1 MASPSRLSG
10 ATYVQQLYQ
19 LRQALIRENGQLPD
33 GTPRMSYG
41 QLVAATQAWRHAAAR
56 SVDPQW
62 DWLELLQRGLGYEQ
76 SGDRFVM
83 QRAHAKSP
91 AHAQLLKDWWE
102 SVEDLA
108 ATLADDKTVVRDTP
122 IDWSWS
128 GYERAARDA
137 WQVMQA
143 AQPEQPSPLPAPAA
157 EAERKPGA
165 STTSAWPWLLIVV
178 GLAIYSQRK
187 KRRN

>member
-1 MASPSRLSG
+1 MALPTQLSG

-19 LRQALIRENGQLPD
+19 LRTALQRENGVLGGVPA
-33 GTPRMSYG
+33 MSYG

-56 SVDPQW
+56 SSDPQW

-76 SGDRFVM
+76 KGDRFVM
-83 QRAHAKSP
+83 QRAHAKAP
-91 AHAQLLKDWWE
+91 AHAELLRDWWE

-108 ATLADDKTVVRDTP
+108 ATLDEDKTVVRSTP
-122 IDWSWS
+122 LDWSWS

-143 AQPEQPSPLPAPAA
+143 AEPEQPSPLPAPV
-157 EAERKPGA
+157 EAERKPPA
-165 STTSAWPWLLIVV
+165 STTSRWPWLLLVV
-178 GLAIYSQRK
+178 AVALYAER